1 MSVIDYVREMHSAGL
16 YSNVR
21 LMSSLLITFS
31 DNNPELLS
39 PGAHYQLLVY
49 HADALHAEREFRKA
63 EATYRQALQQKKF
76 LGKCVRVRSGAG
88 AAAPPPPQGLPSELE
103 VKYKLADCYMNLRQD
118 KDAIAV
124 LDTVPAKQRTPKINM
139 TLAGLYRK
147 TGQERSAI
155 TCYKEVLRQC
165 PLALEAILGLLSL
178 SVKGAEVASL
188 TVNTL
193 QAMPLLEWLSM
204 WIKAYAFA
212 YARDYPRAITTF
224 CSLDKRMLL
233 KDNVDLLT
241 SLARTYFR
249 SGDRKNAITRFQQAQ
264 ILDPYLIKSLDLY
277 GYLLAKERRL
287 EELEKLGVRLFG
299 ISDQQAEPWVVMGYY
314 CYKTKK
320 HTRAVYLAAKAI
332 QLNGGCVQALL
343 LKGSALRAMGKLH
356 EAVLHFREAQ
366 RLAPNRLDCYE
377 GLVECYLSLQ
387 RTRDALNLANAA
399 CKALGCTAPVLTMY
413 ACVWLH
419 ETSSTDKAHGLIDR
433 ALAQQPDLIKAVIM
447 KAELLRRDQK
457 CEEAMALVRAA
468 LTNRSVGILHR
479 ILGDFLAA
487 INNTQEAMDQ
497 YSIALSLDRS
507 DSRALE
513 GMQRLE
519 REEGGGGAEGVSGED
534 DGDDVE
540 GISGEDGEGELEV
553 SDTETAPWAEHEQW
567 FGMQ

>member
-1 MSVIDYVREMHSAGL
+1 
-16 YSNVR
+16 
-21 LMSSLLITFS
+21 
-31 DNNPELLS
+31 
-39 PGAHYQLLVY
+39 
-49 HADALHAEREFRKA
+49 
-63 EATYRQALQQKKF
+63 
-76 LGKCVRVRSGAG
+76 
-88 AAAPPPPQGLPSELE
+88 
-103 VKYKLADCYMNLRQD
+103 
-118 KDAIAV
+118 
-124 LDTVPAKQRTPKINM
+124 M

-540 GISGEDGEGELEV
+540 GISGEDGEGELEKAELGV
-553 SDTETAPWAEHEQW
+553 RARAKLARHSVQTSRRVARRADRRGGGGATCASRRLSSFDVKTVCAMVTDSTARR
-567 FGMQ
+567 G